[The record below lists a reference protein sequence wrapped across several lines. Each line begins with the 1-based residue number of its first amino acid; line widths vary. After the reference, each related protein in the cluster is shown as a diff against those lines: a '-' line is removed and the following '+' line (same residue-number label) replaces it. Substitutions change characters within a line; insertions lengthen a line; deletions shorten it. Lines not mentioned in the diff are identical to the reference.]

1 MHPNNNDD
9 FSPNN
14 PNSLNKSNYQGEV
27 PFLIRLISGHQNR
40 IQEQKEQARENDL
53 MLRIAAELDKRG
65 VIYQIEADNEKDYAL
80 SGRQE
85 IIINEKKKRTK
96 VVMEAIAALA
106 KDYEEMVLTVK
117 NDPTYSEKVKEILYK
132 EYEEGFLDGIAEI
145 KEVPKRNNISPF

>member
-1 MHPNNNDD
+1 
-9 FSPNN
+9 
-14 PNSLNKSNYQGEV
+14 
-27 PFLIRLISGHQNR
+27 
-40 IQEQKEQARENDL
+40 

-85 IIINEKKKRTK
+85 IIINEKKKRKK